1 MRKKKI
7 EREMSDADVMNI
19 FNNNP
24 RENWVNLIKEHL
36 IEPIQEYTSSTDG
49 FPVEMF
55 FTCEEINHVY
65 RFPYEIGDIVTF
77 GKHGGK
83 FILCDYPWLDERK
96 IIPAGT
102 DYGFEVCYA
111 GNLFSMYGILENG
124 KEATTEDTMDRNVRW
139 LHAEG
144 WHYSDMK
151 KIGNV
156 KELTEEDALYQIY
169 QKVKRIFKNL

>member
-36 IEPIQEYTSSTDG
+36 IEPIQEYTSSTYG

-77 GKHGGK
+77 GKHGGEIH
-83 FILCDYPWLDERK
+83 F
-96 IIPAGT
+96 
-102 DYGFEVCYA
+102 
-111 GNLFSMYGILENG
+111 M
-124 KEATTEDTMDRNVRW
+124 
-139 LHAEG
+139 
-144 WHYSDMK
+144 
-151 KIGNV
+151 
-156 KELTEEDALYQIY
+156 
-169 QKVKRIFKNL
+169 